1 MASLLTN
8 ASAQTALSTLR
19 TVQSNLQ
26 ETQDRISTGL
36 QVRSPAENPAFF
48 LVAQTVRGD
57 IAVLDGLR
65 DNLNQ
70 GVTAART
77 ASTGLSAVS
86 EDINQ
91 IQSALTTAQT
101 GTALEEVQFAI
112 TQVVEQIEGQIDAT
126 SFNGV
131 NLLSGTDT
139 TTLTTTI
146 TRDNGAFNLS
156 TFTLESQ
163 NLDSLELAGVGTGLF
178 TAAEAEA
185 QFDALSRAF
194 NSGLADRL
202 DVSGDGA
209 VELDN
214 TAAGT
219 DSILTVEGGT
229 ELANE
234 FTFYGSQE
242 DIDFLAS
249 VGITATNL
257 GRVGNDTNR
266 EVIQIADITAPPS
279 TSTAPSATEAAS
291 DFEASRTAG
300 SDTAFATVEDVLQR
314 SVFSDQNLRAFAND
328 SGFRAVARQIDVADA
343 TNGNVQAGF
352 VLADTLISRV
362 NISATIVGVFEST
375 LESRQN
381 FLTDLTDSLEL
392 GVAALTEADLTEES
406 SRLQSLQVQEQL
418 ATQALSIANQRPQT
432 LLSLF
437 R

>member
-36 QVRSPAENPAFF
+36 EVRSPSENPAFF

-57 IAVLDGLR
+57 IAVLDGLK

-77 ASTGLSAVS
+77 ASTGLSGVS
-86 EDINQ
+86 DDINQ

-101 GTALEEVQFAI
+101 GTALDEVQFAI

-131 NLLSGTDT
+131 NLLAGSDT

-146 TRDNGAFNLS
+146 TRDNGSFELS
-156 TFTLESQ
+156 TFTLQAQ
-163 NLDSLELAGVGTGLF
+163 NLDSLELSGVGT
-178 TAAEAEA
+178 AIYSAVEAEA
-185 QFDALSRAF
+185 QFDALYRAF
-194 NSGLADRL
+194 NSGFADRL
-202 DVSGDGA
+202 DVSGNGS

-234 FTFYGSQE
+234 FTFYGSQA

-249 VGITATNL
+249 VGIAATNL
-257 GRVGNDTNR
+257 GKIGADVSRD
-266 EVIQIADITAPPS
+266 VIQIADITLAPLTNIQPNA
-279 TSTAPSATEAAS
+279 TQAPSDYEAT
-291 DFEASRTAG
+291 RAG
-300 SDTAFATVEDVLQR
+300 GADTAFLTAEDVLQR
-314 SVFSDQNLRAFAND
+314 AVFSDQNLRAFAND

-362 NISATIVGVFEST
+362 NISATIVGVFEGT
-375 LESRQN
+375 LASRQE
-381 FLTDLTDSLEL
+381 FLADLTDSLEL

-418 ATQALSIANQRPQT
+418 ATQSLAIANQRPQS

-437 R
+437 Q